1 MVYDNRT
8 RVHVSSETYIALCDT
23 SMPSFTELVFNFNI
37 RGNASD
43 K

>member
-8 RVHVSSETYIALCDT
+8 RVHVSSETYIALYN
-23 SMPSFTELVFNFNI
+23 MPSFTELVFNFNR